1 MATASAIEDVS
12 SLPGETVRDQDGRKL
27 GEVKEIYAVGEN
39 GTPMWVTV
47 EAPTGIGRTRLVFIP
62 IARLKKEGD
71 QIRTP
76 YSFQHL
82 QDSPEVEAGDELS
95 EEDDRTLRDYYSVGL
110 ADQEMVDNPQSY
122 ASQVPDEDEPAHK
135 ADPDDVE
142 GQVREIPDTPPGE
155 RAREAD
161 DAEREEDED
170 DRKGRKATAADVLG
184 ENDDD
189 SKDEGEDSRSKD
201 EGEDSP
207 STKQSGDDE

>member
-12 SLPGETVRDQDGRKL
+12 SLPGEVVRDQDGRKL

-39 GTPMWVTV
+39 DTPMWVTV
-47 EAPTGIGRTRLVFIP
+47 ETPTGVGRTRLVFIP

-76 YSFQHL
+76 YSFQHI

-95 EEDDRTLRDYYSVGL
+95 EEDERTLRSYFGIGL

-122 ASQVPDEDEPAHK
+122 ASQVPDEDEPASK
-135 ADPDDVE
+135 ADPDQVE
-142 GQVREIPDTPPGE
+142 GQVREISDTPPGE

-161 DAEREEDED
+161 EAQQKEKGDED
-170 DRKGRKATAADVLG
+170 DREARKATADDVLG
-184 ENDDD
+184 ESEDGDEGGHED
-189 SKDEGEDSRSKD
+189 ESKDEGE
-201 EGEDSP
+201 
-207 STKQSGDDE
+207 